1 MRNAFTYT
9 ITAFAAVIFFF
20 PVVHSDALSLEP
32 LSQVFDTSVDGRI
45 RTFRVTNT
53 QDQRI
58 SVRIRVTTRTVEPT
72 GEERRS
78 PADDDWLVFPRQLT
92 LDPGVAQAVRVQ
104 YTGPA
109 GIETERAYRIIAE
122 QLPIDFSGG
131 NRTSGINVLFRYE
144 GSIYVRPEGAE
155 PDLVLVEAS
164 RQFEDGAFQGV
175 RVEFQNRG
183 TAHVI
188 MDNMTLRLTLTDT
201 SGNEIASEIRTE
213 EELPVIGG
221 TNILA
226 GATLT
231 EIVQLSE
238 EWAQGILDVQY
249 DVDLVQ

>member
-1 MRNAFTYT
+1 MVGFERSGLPTPK
-9 ITAFAAVIFFF
+9 IK
-20 PVVHSDALSLEP
+20 E
-32 LSQVFDTSVDGRI
+32 
-45 RTFRVTNT
+45 FRCASASRRGLWNRRGKKYGLR
-53 QDQRI
+53 Q
-58 SVRIRVTTRTVEPT
+58 TTT
-72 GEERRS
+72 G
-78 PADDDWLVFPRQLT
+78 LCFPRQLN
-92 LDPGVAQAVRVQ
+92 LDPGASQAVRVQ

-164 RQFEDGAFQGV
+164 RQFEEGAFQGV

-188 MDNMTLRLTLTDT
+188 MDNMTLRLTLTDP
-201 SGNEIASEIRTE
+201 SGTEIASEVRTE
-213 EELPVIGG
+213 EQLPVIGG

-231 EIVQLSE
+231 EIVQLPE

-249 DVDLVQ
+249 DVDLVE